1 MAKKNYVI
9 DTSVFLSDPNSLY
22 KFYNNDIF
30 IPLKVLEEIDKHKK
44 RQDSVGHNARKFD
57 MPLIEN
63 EFFRC
68 GMIPPKPLA
77 IFDTLEAVRRLKI
90 PRPHNLGAQCS
101 RHGIDLSKAH
111 DAAADAAA
119 SLLLLWK
126 IMRDHPSSFRR
137 GIKEVEQ
144 WLISGE
150 IRNDESELGRSLSD
164 LQSLD
169 EHGRIRIEDG
179 VYILGFGRHRGT
191 DIITVLKQDPR
202 YVDWLLSPKGIE
214 DEDAR
219 NVLSEF
225 ISSIRDR

>member
-1 MAKKNYVI
+1 
-9 DTSVFLSDPNSLY
+9 
-22 KFYNNDIF
+22 
-30 IPLKVLEEIDKHKK
+30 
-44 RQDSVGHNARKFD
+44 
-57 MPLIEN
+57 
-63 EFFRC
+63 
-68 GMIPPKPLA
+68 
-77 IFDTLEAVRRLKI
+77 
-90 PRPHNLGAQCS
+90 
-101 RHGIDLSKAH
+101 
-111 DAAADAAA
+111 
-119 SLLLLWK
+119 
-126 IMRDHPSSFRR
+126 MRDHPSSFRR

-191 DIITVLKQDPR
+191 DINTVLKQDPR

-214 DEDAR
+214 DEEAR